1 MWRCSPPI
9 TRFVC
14 FKKIKIK
21 VISSKKK
28 MSSKSDA
35 LIWIDL
41 EMDGLDLTKNFIL
54 EIACIVTDF
63 DLTKIHEGICL

>member
-1 MWRCSPPI
+1 MWRCYLPV
-9 TRFVC
+9 TRFAC
-14 FKKIKIK
+14 FKKKNK
-21 VISSKKK
+21 SHFFKTK
-28 MSSKSDA
+28 MSSVSDA

-54 EIACIVTDF
+54 DIACIVTDF

>member
-1 MWRCSPPI
+1 
-9 TRFVC
+9 
-14 FKKIKIK
+14 
-21 VISSKKK
+21 
-28 MSSKSDA
+28 MSSVSDA

-63 DLTKIHEGICL
+63 DLTNIHEGMRL